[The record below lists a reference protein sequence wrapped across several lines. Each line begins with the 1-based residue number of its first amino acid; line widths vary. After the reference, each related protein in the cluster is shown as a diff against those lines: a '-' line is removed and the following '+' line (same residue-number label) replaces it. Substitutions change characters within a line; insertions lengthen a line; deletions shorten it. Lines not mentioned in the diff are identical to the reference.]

1 AEMSE
6 YQFEVLIYETLN
18 PKKCHTRLI

>member
-1 AEMSE
+1 EMSE

>member
-1 AEMSE
+1 MSE